1 MTWSNSILFYFVTIS
16 SFLGGKSESIL
27 VRIPPNPDQR
37 QSDTYWRFSV
47 YKVENFFNW
56 RVSELEQVSINQL
69 VKAFI
74 SGSISSQLTKKSL
87 LASKPVL
94 PMQTYGNEKEDPLL
108 GADPVTF
115 QNPISLVDIKPP
127 LNNEPY

>member
-1 MTWSNSILFYFVTIS
+1 
-16 SFLGGKSESIL
+16 
-27 VRIPPNPDQR
+27 
-37 QSDTYWRFSV
+37 
-47 YKVENFFNW
+47 
-56 RVSELEQVSINQL
+56 VSIDQL

-87 LASKPVL
+87 LSSKPVL
-94 PMQTYGNEKEDPLL
+94 PIQTYENEKEDPLL
-108 GADPVTF
+108 GVEPVTF

>member
-1 MTWSNSILFYFVTIS
+1 M
-16 SFLGGKSESIL
+16 
-27 VRIPPNPDQR
+27 
-37 QSDTYWRFSV
+37 
-47 YKVENFFNW
+47 
-56 RVSELEQVSINQL
+56 EQVCINQL
-69 VKAFI
+69 VEAFI